1 MKANEPA
8 LLGIGYDAAEAIV
21 VSLSATDYRAIV
33 VIDST
38 LAKPDQM
45 SLAAAITVLLADSR
59 SVVVPVGFV
68 TDCHSTPAFLASV
81 LPEYDN
87 RTNLAAIVHDF
98 LYMEWEQQVA
108 VYPELIELSINE
120 ARLYSD
126 SIYLELMERFNP
138 GCFRNKIYYA
148 GVRLFGGWNWRKFRA
163 HHRGT
168 TKQSTARPP

>member
-1 MKANEPA
+1 MDNH
-8 LLGIGYDAAEAIV
+8 EA
-21 VSLSATDYRAIV
+21 SRRDYRHYEPIIV
-33 VIDST
+33 GIPDNSYQALVFINST
-38 LAKPDQM
+38 LAKADQM
-45 SLAAAITVLLADSR
+45 LVAAELRVELSDSCL
-59 SVVVPVGFV
+59 VVVPAGFV

-108 VYPELIELSINE
+108 VYPFLVELKADE
-120 ARLYSD
+120 ARAYAD